1 MKTVVTAKQAR
12 DFDNHVINELGVPG
26 ILLMEDAAHAVTDA
40 VLQQSGNVFILCGTG
55 NNGGDGLAVLRQL
68 VMHKRNA
75 IAVIIGDADRLR
87 GDAHINYDAAM
98 AQNCSVFSASD
109 TSELDAIA
117 GEYGCDIIIDALFGT
132 GLDRDVEGAYA
143 DVIGWANTKPAYRI
157 AIDLPSGINA
167 DNGMVM
173 GCAFMAD
180 ETVTF
185 QSIKRGHLLF
195 PGRGFCGRVSVSP
208 VACGDIDTDEFVTE
222 LSDLREIF
230 YYRFPDSYK
239 GTYGKVLIIGGAP
252 EYAGAAVLTA
262 LAAQRIGAGLV
273 KVICS
278 GQTKA
283 ALLSAAPEVMACAV
297 EGFNTDIPNLTDHIK
312 WADVIAVGMGA
323 GKDAGLPALME
334 MLLSSKKSI
343 VIDAD
348 GLNCIANNPY
358 LLDKLHEKCVL
369 TPHIGEFSRM
379 TGLSF
384 EKINSDPAKC
394 AREFAQKYGVTLLLK
409 SATSITATP
418 QGRLYYNTAGN
429 SGLAKGGSGDTLSGL
444 IAGLLAQRM
453 ELPNAVY
460 IAAHFQ
466 GLAAEIAD
474 MPEQV
479 MAATDV
485 SKAYAEVIKMIAD

>member
-12 DFDNHVINELGVPG
+12 DFDNHVINELNVPG
-26 ILLMEDAAHAVTDA
+26 LLLMENAAHAVTAA
-40 VLQQSGNVFILCGTG
+40 VLPHTGDVLILCGTG

-87 GDAHINYDAAM
+87 SDARINYDAAM
-98 AQNCSVFSASD
+98 AQGCNVFSASD
-109 TSELDAIA
+109 PSELEEIA
-117 GEYGCDIIIDALFGT
+117 DTYGCDIIVDALFGT
-132 GLDRDVEGAYA
+132 GLDRDAGGTYA

-157 AIDLPSGINA
+157 AIDLPSGVNS

-173 GCAFMAD
+173 GCAFRAD

-195 PGRGFCGRVSVSP
+195 PGRSFCGRVSVSP
-208 VACGDIDTDEFVTE
+208 VACGDIDTDEFLTE
-222 LSDLREIF
+222 TKDLREILSC
-230 YYRFPDSYK
+230 RRADSHK
-239 GTYGKVLIIGGAP
+239 GTYGKVLIIGGAR

-283 ALLSAAPEVMACAV
+283 ALLTAAPEVMACAV
-297 EGFNTDIPNLTDHIK
+297 EGFNTDIPDLADHIK

-323 GKDAGLPALME
+323 GHDAGLPALME
-334 MLLSSKKSI
+334 MLLASKKRI

-348 GLNCIANNPY
+348 GLNCISNNPY

-379 TGLSF
+379 TGLSS
-384 EKINSDPAKC
+384 EEINSDPAEC
-394 AREFAQKYGVTLLLK
+394 AREFAKKYNVTLLLK
-409 SATSITATP
+409 SATSITAPP

-466 GLAAEIAD
+466 GVAAEIAD